1 MRQKNRCASKTAVVF
16 ATAALLFWPLT
27 SAARLGRSPNPS
39 AGYVTPTT
47 VVGSASGVRATT
59 LSALGLLGGL
69 GLTNTTVL
77 SDTGTLAGT
86 NDARDAFQTVGS
98 VPSLLT
104 AEVLSASTFS
114 YPNQVDSQSS
124 LTNLGITLPGVTI
137 FADSIVAQ
145 ASQIAGSAGTATTTI
160 GTLSVNGIPV
170 VLSGLPNQS
179 IPIPGGQIV
188 VNEQAISSTGSAVVN
203 ALHVTVS
210 GVADLVIASATAG
223 IS

>member
-1 MRQKNRCASKTAVVF
+1 MRQKNRCASKTAVAF

-27 SAARLGRSPNPS
+27 SAARLGRLPSPS
-39 AGYVTPTT
+39 AGTVAPTT
-47 VVGSASGVRATT
+47 VVGSASGVQATT
-59 LSALGLLGGL
+59 LSALGILGGL
-69 GLTNTTVL
+69 ATNTTVL
-77 SDTGTLAGT
+77 SSTGTLAGT

-98 VPSLLT
+98 VPALLS

-114 YPNQVDSQSS
+114 YLNEVDSQAS

-137 FADSIVAQ
+137 LADSVVAQ

-160 GTLSVNGIPV
+160 GTLSINGIPV

-188 VNEQAISSTGSAVVN
+188 VNEQTISSTGSAVVN
-203 ALHVTVS
+203 ALHVTVN